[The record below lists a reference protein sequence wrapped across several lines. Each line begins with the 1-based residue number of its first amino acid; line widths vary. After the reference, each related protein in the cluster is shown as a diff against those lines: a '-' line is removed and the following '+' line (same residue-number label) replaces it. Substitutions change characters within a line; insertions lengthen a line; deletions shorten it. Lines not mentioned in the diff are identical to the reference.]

1 MAETAMSG
9 SFEPHPAEPRGDPMM
24 FAPEPGAAPLSSRVR
39 AHPDRWLV
47 LSSFPSTAMSSAMRS
62 FLVLCAVLSASA
74 FHAAP
79 AHRQVPLSSRRS
91 VRAAPAMSAPLALAT
106 QLAATPISGALP
118 LPSVLVAEG
127 VFDLIEGFAGSPLV
141 LLVPIG
147 AGTLV
152 AFGIIFVLVKSA
164 EPDKQS

>member
-1 MAETAMSG
+1 MSG

-24 FAPEPGAAPLSSRVR
+24 FAPEPGAPPLSSGCVR
-39 AHPDRWLV
+39 TASGGWFSPQ
-47 LSSFPSTAMSSAMRS
+47 LSSTAMSSAMRS